1 MEPKNSKKSM
11 SGKQAVVVIHGM
23 GEQRPMETLRQFV
36 DTVWNGDD
44 ELNNKEPSKKTWV
57 TPDVG
62 VGNTELM
69 RITTDFH
76 ECHLCKDDDEN
87 AKARTDFF
95 EFYWADIFANSQLS
109 MLTPWVRALLFRL
122 PNNVPH
128 SVFTLWITM
137 WTILLLMVIG
147 FGQAVY
153 AAYYKTDSTQLEY
166 TNFVLYA
173 GRSIVDFIALRQ
185 TYTIIIAALVI
196 YIVVKLLAG
205 LLKGFREK
213 RILPHVAIAIKQAV
227 IVLIIVMF
235 FLATA
240 KYLSQLA
247 NEVSTSDRGLWQI
260 LPLNIILS
268 LIILF
273 LLNSFIIPYFG
284 DVARYLHT
292 SPNTVGDREK
302 IRQRGLTLLRRLHN
316 DDQYDRIIIVAHS
329 LGTVIAYDLIRILW
343 AEYGPVNAS
352 NSLSKEQT
360 ARFQNVANIAG
371 KAGIKNTWS
380 KEQLLE
386 YRAAQKDA
394 FYALQTNN
402 HNSTSEETEK
412 IKRWKIS
419 DFVTFGSPLTH
430 SRFLVAKSKAHL
442 EGLIGE
448 RTLPTC
454 PPVFEQGDNR
464 YSDDDSSNTYLYQT
478 GKTGIEST
486 RAHHA
491 TPFAV
496 VRWSNVFDWR
506 VLGFFGDF
514 VSGPLKQLFG
524 AGIADYHV
532 RFYHGAANQFARYI
546 THALYWKSDN
556 VVSHPAGERATTTK
570 NNIPY
575 HVALLRSAVDMRF
588 SSDQLQNFNSGTN
601 VTHPVAKYLQWIVW
615 ALLILAGFVLFYLV
629 WSYLWIWTSTFM
641 NF

>member
-1 MEPKNSKKSM
+1 MESKEPQKPTP
-11 SGKQAVVVIHGM
+11 GKQAIVVIHGM
-23 GEQRPMETLRQFV
+23 GEQRPMETMRQFV
-36 DTVWNGDD
+36 DAVWNGDN
-44 ELNNKEPSKKTWV
+44 ELNAKEPPKKTWV

-76 ECHLCKDDDEN
+76 ECHLRKDDDEN
-87 AKARTDFF
+87 AEARTDFF

-109 MLTPWVRALLFRL
+109 MLTPWVRALFFRL
-122 PNNVPH
+122 PDRVPH
-128 SVFTLWITM
+128 SVFALWVMM

-147 FGQAVY
+147 FAQAVY
-153 AAYYKTDSTQLEY
+153 AALFNTDSAVLEFS
-166 TNFVLYA
+166 NFVLYA
-173 GRSIVDFIALRQ
+173 GRSIIDFIALRQ
-185 TYTIIIAALVI
+185 TYTTIIAALAI

-205 LLKGFREK
+205 LLKGFKEK
-213 RILPHVAIAIKQAV
+213 RILPYMAIAIKQAV

-235 FLATA
+235 FLAAA
-240 KYLSQLA
+240 KYLSNLA
-247 NEVSTSDRGLWQI
+247 VEVTTSNRGLWQI

-268 LIILF
+268 FTILF

-302 IRQRGLTLLRRLHN
+302 IRQRGLTLLRRLHD
-316 DDQYDRIIIVAHS
+316 DDQYDRIVIVAHS

-343 AEYGPVNAS
+343 AEYGPVNSS

-360 ARFQNVANIAG
+360 ARFQKVAEIAS
-371 KAGIKNTWS
+371 KAGIENNWS
-380 KEQLLE
+380 KTQLLE

-394 FYALQTNN
+394 FYALQTHD
-402 HNSTSEETEK
+402 HNTASEESNK
-412 IKRWKIS
+412 HKRWIIS

-430 SRFLVAKSKAHL
+430 ARFLVAKSKAHL

-454 PPVFEQGDNR
+454 PPIFEQGDNR
-464 YSDDDSSNTYLYQT
+464 YRDDSNSNTYLYQA
-478 GKTGIEST
+478 GHST

-496 VRWSNVFDWR
+496 VRWSNIFDWR
-506 VLGFFGDF
+506 VFGFFGDF

-524 AGIADYHV
+524 VGIADYHI
-532 RFYHGAANQFARYI
+532 RLYHGAANQFTRYV
-546 THALYWKSDN
+546 THTLYWKSKK
-556 VVSHPAGERATTTK
+556 VTSHPAGERTKTTVSNT
-570 NNIPY
+570 PY

-588 SSDQLQNFNSGTN
+588 SSDQLQDFDPGTP
-601 VTHPVAKYLQWIVW
+601 VTHPVAKYLQWAVW
-615 ALLILAGFVLFYLV
+615 AMLILTGLAIFYLV

-641 NF
+641 DF